1 MGIYSTDPTG
11 EAQEAWDATW
21 ADDSSFAAIDEDS
34 GKVMHK
40 LVRLSELIIATCK
53 SHGLEPNVKPGK
65 TNAMVRLVGKG
76 SAGTKKLWFPDG
88 KPCLRLAAVG
98 MSIPIVPQ
106 YKHLGTVLDLG
117 ATMIVE
123 ARRRVALAAD
133 AYETARKIMLG
144 NRALPLATR
153 AGIFHMT
160 VTPTLFN
167 IAMWVP
173 EGKTWDIA
181 NTAYS
186 KLVRKLLV
194 PLIGKDE
201 VYKLPLAYV
210 HWATNCWTLDLIAQ
224 RARISLLISLAKAGP
239 DVLWANLQTEGTW
252 FQQLQKDLSWLVDGA
267 CDHWPVCGEP
277 GWPEWWH
284 QLREHGPR
292 VKRRVQKRLKETFA
306 AQCEKHWNFLCL
318 WQLHRLAKCK
328 TTATTTVAWK
338 CWPCDRLYSTKA
350 KLSVHF
356 YNVHKRTAEYRNHAI
371 GTVCGA
377 CAKQFWTQ
385 GRLAAHLRASVAC
398 VQALQQHCKPTS
410 KIAPGFGSRRRRQ
423 VETIEYTP
431 ALPVQTD
438 GPVLQATQSTWTTWQ
453 DECYLALCDF
463 LFSMSDE
470 EPVQE
475 KLFAIFAQ
483 QPLYQQEIQE
493 IVDFTVSEARSLQND
508 PKVKPWQDSEFDNM
522 LSILEMI
529 RKAAEV
535 KEKVS
540 AETAV
545 EDSYVDFCSKPNLS
559 WSTLLPKNR
568 DEHGTP
574 VVASF
579 HLSSSWEAEWK
590 LGREA
595 ATVSAV
601 LHNFD
606 LFVPEV
612 LRKAWSHVL
621 NGERIELAA
630 PPSFWR
636 HPVAAPF
643 RNGWVVCK

>member
-1 MGIYSTDPTG
+1 
-11 EAQEAWDATW
+11 
-21 ADDSSFAAIDEDS
+21 
-34 GKVMHK
+34 
-40 LVRLSELIIATCK
+40 
-53 SHGLEPNVKPGK
+53 
-65 TNAMVRLVGKG
+65 
-76 SAGTKKLWFPDG
+76 
-88 KPCLRLAAVG
+88 

-630 PPSFWR
+630 PPSFWNIEKIKQKF
-636 HPVAAPF
+636 VCSLL
-643 RNGWVVCK
+643 VVTTNHIILCQERKLQLYSFQGVLEREWNLDALIRYIK